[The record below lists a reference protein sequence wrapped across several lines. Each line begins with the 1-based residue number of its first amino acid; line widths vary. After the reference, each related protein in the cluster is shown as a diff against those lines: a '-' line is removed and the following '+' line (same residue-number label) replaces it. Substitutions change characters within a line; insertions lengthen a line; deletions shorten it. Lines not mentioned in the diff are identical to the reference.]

1 MTAVIFVISWLAASV
16 ASVVLMVAHMRRT
29 VDERKSGM
37 HRRDSEVH
45 RGRAQAAADVEEH
58 DIDDMLDAIGE
69 YRRRAGR
76 RDIGE
81 ELADE
86 LLRSTWND

>member
-1 MTAVIFVISWLAASV
+1 MTAVIFLISWLAASA
-16 ASVVLMVAHMRRT
+16 ASVVLIVAHMRRT
-29 VDERKSGM
+29 VHDRKPAP
-37 HRRDSEVH
+37 HRADSELH
-45 RGRAQAAADVEEH
+45 RGREQAAADVEDH
-58 DIDDMLDAIGE
+58 DVDDMLDAIGR

-86 LLRSTWND
+86 LLRGTWDD